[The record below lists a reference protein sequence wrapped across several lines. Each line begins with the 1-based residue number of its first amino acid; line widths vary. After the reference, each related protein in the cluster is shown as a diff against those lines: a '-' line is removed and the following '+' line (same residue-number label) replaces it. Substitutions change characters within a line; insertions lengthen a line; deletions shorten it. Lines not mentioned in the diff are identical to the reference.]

1 VIGLPEWP
9 QKFTVTYFPTLSTMA
24 TGIFFDKFQALST
37 MVTGI
42 YSDKFFKF
50 TVIYLPALSTNGH
63 RKLQ

>member
-1 VIGLPEWP
+1 
-9 QKFTVTYFPTLSTMA
+9 MA